1 MLLITPDE
9 LKSYS
14 VFESVK
20 TRPDELLKQD
30 ILEATADIILKVG
43 HDFSGAEYIPL
54 PETVRL
60 ALLKLSQFYAL
71 INGDESIIKGYTTE
85 KIGDYSYTL
94 RDGSSL
100 QKPDVYALIKD
111 YVKPADPDL
120 EGIEAKVRM
129 RSI

>member
-1 MLLITPDE
+1 MRQLPISF
-9 LKSYS
+9 LKLDMILQMQSI
-14 VFESVK
+14 F
-20 TRPDELLKQD
+20 LCLKRFD
-30 ILEATADIILKVG
+30 W
-43 HDFSGAEYIPL
+43 Y
-54 PETVRL
+54 
-60 ALLKLSQFYAL
+60 LLKLSQFYAL

-94 RDGSSL
+94 GDGSSL

>member
-43 HDFSGAEYIPL
+43 HDFSDAEYIPL
-54 PETVRL
+54 LETVRL

-94 RDGSSL
+94 GDGSSL

>member
-43 HDFSGAEYIPL
+43 HDFSDAEYIPL

>member
-43 HDFSGAEYIPL
+43 HDFSDAEYIPL

-85 KIGDYSYTL
+85 KLVII
-94 RDGSSL
+94 
-100 QKPDVYALIKD
+100 LI
-111 YVKPADPDL
+111 L
-120 EGIEAKVRM
+120 
-129 RSI
+129 

>member
-43 HDFSGAEYIPL
+43 HDFSDAEYIPL

-85 KIGDYSYTL
+85 KIGDYFYTL
-94 RDGSSL
+94 GDGSSL